1 MPPVTACAPSPDP
14 HAAYLAY
21 LERTGRGNAAYWW
34 AARVFFG
41 RWPDPQAWAA
51 EPLEVR
57 LSAGTSTRPVITFVM
72 LHQMLR
78 PGYDYLLERKL
89 SSIWREIKESPLSAD
104 IEAFMTTAEQLGF
117 TERVRFATGS
127 QVPARLLI
135 QTGRPLRELTLADL
149 AEFTAAC
156 HDRHERTGKGHHH
169 YLAAVSNA
177 QRVLFHL
184 GIVDELPRSGGPV
197 PFAGRL
203 ADVQP
208 PVRATMI
215 AYLERKRAT
224 CQPKTVSAIATRLK
238 HFGVFLAQID
248 PGLDSLASLDRRR
261 HMEPYLTSLVDA
273 ASLRNG
279 ELITVADRSRR
290 VLAVTGFLT
299 DLTEWGWP
307 EAPARKLLFRDDNP
321 KLPQM
326 LPRYLPVDADRQLTE
341 ELRDRPGNELA
352 ACALR
357 LQRSCGLRIG
367 ELLDLELDCVHEV
380 PGHGSWLKIPL
391 GKLETERMV
400 PLDDDIL
407 QLIDRITEVR
417 SHGRPMPHPRYRR
430 RAQFLFTHHGR
441 RLGQNSVRAELD
453 RAADAAGLGHVT
465 SHQLRHTYATALVNA
480 GVSLQSLMAL
490 LGHASAEMSLRYG
503 RLFDKTVRAE
513 YERAL
518 DLAKTRART
527 PSTGRI
533 SLPLTDITGGAD
545 WKDTP
550 LIKSRLAGGFCLRA
564 PAQGA
569 CAYANI
575 CEHCPSFRAEA
586 SSLPVLAAQ
595 RVDAQALAQD
605 AQNRG
610 WITEA
615 DRHRKLIARLD
626 TLISQAQAR

>member
-1 MPPVTACAPSPDP
+1 MLPVTACAPSPDP
-14 HAAYLAY
+14 HAAYLGY
-21 LERTGRGNAAYWW
+21 LERTGRGNAAYWR

-41 RWPDPQAWAA
+41 RWPDPRAWAS

-57 LSAGTSTRPVITFVM
+57 LSAGSSTRPVITFLM

-89 SSIWREIKESPLSAD
+89 SSIWREIRDSPLSAD
-104 IEAFMTTAEQLGF
+104 VEAFMTAAGQLGF

-197 PFAGRL
+197 PFAERL

-208 PVRATMI
+208 PVRVTMI

-238 HFGVFLAQID
+238 HFGVFLARID
-248 PGLDSLASLDRRR
+248 PGLGSLASLDRRR
-261 HMEPYLTSLVDA
+261 HIEPYLTSLVDA
-273 ASLRNG
+273 ASLRDG

-290 VLAVTGFLT
+290 VLAVTGFLA
-299 DLTEWGWP
+299 DITEWGWP
-307 EAPARKLLFRDDNP
+307 EAPARRLLFRDDNP
-321 KLPQM
+321 KLPQV
-326 LPRYLPVDADRQLTE
+326 LPRYLPADADRRLAE
-341 ELRDRPGNELA
+341 ELRERPGNELA

-430 RAQFLFTHHGR
+430 KAQFLFTHHGR
-441 RLGQNSVRAELD
+441 RLGQNAVRAELD
-453 RAADAAGLGHVT
+453 RAARAAGVGHVT

-518 DLAKTRART
+518 DLAKTQART
-527 PSTGRI
+527 PATGRT
-533 SLPLTDITGGAD
+533 SLPLAGITGGAD
-545 WKDTP
+545 WKGTP

-595 RVDAQALAQD
+595 RADAQALAQD
-605 AQNRG
+605 AGNRG

-626 TLISQAQAR
+626 SLISQAQAR